1 MNVLK
6 RLLRIFCYIM
16 VALGITGLTLCVMHS
31 DKLMVRRYELA
42 SSKVT
47 QPHTYVV
54 ISDLH
59 HRDLTFEGGVN
70 LVDTIKQE
78 EPEAVFMIGDMI
90 DDHIERADKDPFPV
104 MDKLVDG
111 LSSYPIYY
119 VTGNHEDKA
128 RELYDEFVAHF
139 ANNDNFH
146 IIGGSGDADE
156 DKRVELGD
164 NIFLYGL
171 HDPSFDYEGYNHF
184 DKNPGHLANSLEK
197 FDIETSGFNILL
209 EHRPELVDLYGEYK
223 FDAMFAGHSHG
234 GQIVLGGW
242 STFSI
247 PGGTFNYV
255 GGEYDYQDGDGDT
268 KKLYVSRGLGYSAM
282 LPIRI
287 NCNPEIISFT
297 VHPE

>member
-6 RLLRIFCYIM
+6 RILRIFCYVM
-16 VALGITGLTLCVMHS
+16 VALGITGLTLCVIHS
-31 DKLMVRRYELA
+31 DKLMVRHYVLTTDE
-42 SSKVT
+42 VNN
-47 QPHTYVV
+47 PHTYVV

-59 HRDLTFEGGVN
+59 HRGLTFEGGVS
-70 LVDTIKQE
+70 LIDTIKQE

-90 DDHIERADKDPFPV
+90 DNHIERADKDPFPV
-104 MDKLVDG
+104 MDKLVNG
-111 LSSYPIYY
+111 LSDYPIYY

-128 RELYDEFVAHF
+128 RELYDEFVEHF
-139 ANNDNFH
+139 KDKIN
-146 IIGGSGDADE
+146 IIGGSGPTE
-156 DKRVELGD
+156 DKSVTLAEEDGKK
-164 NIFLYGL
+164 IVLYGL

-184 DKNPGHLANSLEK
+184 EINPGRLGEALQN
-197 FDIETSGFNILL
+197 FDIDPNNFNILL
-209 EHRPELVDLYGEYK
+209 EHRPELVDFYGYYD

-255 GGEYDYQDGDGDT
+255 GGEYDYQDG

-297 VHPE
+297 VQPE